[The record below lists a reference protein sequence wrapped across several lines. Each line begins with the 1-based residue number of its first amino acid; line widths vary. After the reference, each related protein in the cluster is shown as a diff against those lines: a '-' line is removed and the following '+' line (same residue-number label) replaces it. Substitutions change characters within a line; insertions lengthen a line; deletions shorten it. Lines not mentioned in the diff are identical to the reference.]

1 MIATK
6 TIVLHTDNSFIAE
19 VFEGESYMIPET
31 VNIFDGTKEDFFI
44 LNPDF
49 KEQDKIDE
57 FDSYEEIL

>member
-6 TIVLHTDNSFIAE
+6 TIVLHTDSEFIAE
-19 VFEGESYMIPET
+19 VVKGESYMIPDT
-31 VNIFDGTKEDFFI
+31 VSVFNGTKEDFFI

-49 KEQDKIDE
+49 KEQDNVDE